1 MTFKGNPKRLEAIAV
16 RIELGGKA
24 IIQATWLDITA
35 RYRAAQDLRDSEAK
49 FRAVAE
55 SMTAGITIFDANK
68 LLYCNPAS
76 SRITGYS
83 HEELLTMNFWEMIHP
98 SFRELVLQRGRDRIA
113 GAEPPPR
120 YEVKIIRKDGEERWI
135 DYSAQVIQFMGA
147 TCVLGT
153 TIDITDRV
161 TAEEELQ
168 RVYQER
174 YQQVRE
180 IAGGVSH
187 EIYNSLFPA
196 TTSLYKLRER
206 LLDRS
211 DQAEQIERDLKLIG
225 LADQAIARAI
235 HMTESVTHYSR
246 LEANRKIEHVPLRE
260 VIDEIIEHNRARL
273 DSQGVKFESAVPEDA
288 IVACGRLH
296 LYSLLNNLVVNA
308 LDALLETEQP
318 VLTMTVHLQ
327 QEHAGIQISDNG
339 PGIEPENLSKIFNAF
354 FSTKPRSGTGLGL
367 AMVRKI
373 AEMYGGTIKVS
384 SIPHKKTTFDVVL
397 PRPTPEAGGP
407 DAIA

>member
-1 MTFKGNPKRLEAIAV
+1 
-16 RIELGGKA
+16 
-24 IIQATWLDITA
+24 
-35 RYRAAQDLRDSEAK
+35 
-49 FRAVAE
+49 
-55 SMTAGITIFDANK
+55 
-68 LLYCNPAS
+68 
-76 SRITGYS
+76 
-83 HEELLTMNFWEMIHP
+83 
-98 SFRELVLQRGRDRIA
+98 
-113 GAEPPPR
+113 
-120 YEVKIIRKDGEERWI
+120 
-135 DYSAQVIQFMGA
+135 
-147 TCVLGT
+147 
-153 TIDITDRV
+153 V

-260 VIDEIIEHNRARL
+260 VIDEIIEHNRARF